1 MIAGINTTSPRTSAA
16 LTASTVVV
24 SAGADLWKYIAH
36 QPQSHD
42 GAWVTP
48 EFPDGNVT
56 IGPACQPCLFNLRA
70 DPEERHD
77 LSQVEPEL
85 VARLAAEL
93 GNQTHFQTGTTT
105 SASTRSASRCRTSP
119 RRTGGSW
126 ARSAA
131 RGLFYMYDGVSQ
143 GEGEGV
149 QHHLHCRSGCLYL
162 KSMACINPN
171 MHRV

>member
-1 MIAGINTTSPRTSAA
+1 MIAGITTISPRTSAA

-36 QPQSHD
+36 QPQSRD

-93 GNQTHFQTGTTT
+93 GNQTHFQTGKFPFYTRFKP
-105 SASTRSASRCRTSP
+105 SMEASW
-119 RRTGGSW
+119 GGELS
-126 ARSAA
+126 
-131 RGLFYMYDGVSQ
+131 
-143 GEGEGV
+143 
-149 QHHLHCRSGCLYL
+149 L
-162 KSMACINPN
+162 KHIC
-171 MHRV
+171 

>member
-36 QPQSHD
+36 QPQSRD

-93 GNQTHFQTGTTT
+93 GNQTHFQTGTDHYVGEYTQCISMQNFT
-105 SASTRSASRCRTSP
+105 
-119 RRTGGSW
+119 
-126 ARSAA
+126 AA
-131 RGLFYMYDGVSQ
+131 HRGFLGPLCSK
-143 GEGEGV
+143 GTL
-149 QHHLHCRSGCLYL
+149 LH
-162 KSMACINPN
+162 
-171 MHRV
+171 V